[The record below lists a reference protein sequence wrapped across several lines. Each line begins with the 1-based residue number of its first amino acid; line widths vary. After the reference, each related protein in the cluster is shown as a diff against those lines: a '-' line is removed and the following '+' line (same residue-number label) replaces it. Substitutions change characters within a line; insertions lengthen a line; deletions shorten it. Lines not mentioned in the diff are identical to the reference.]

1 MTSHRRIRARNAGL
15 DKVRRVTMRVAGG
28 GLVLSGGIAALA
40 STTYAGTT
48 HHRYVT
54 YARPGVTTRIAPT
67 NGVAPL
73 TDPTLPPTTLA
84 PSPTNGTSS
93 ATRSTTPATS
103 AATYTPPTTALQAPQ
118 TTPQTQPTYQTTPPV
133 VVTGGT

>member
-15 DKVRRVTMRVAGG
+15 EKVRRVTIRVAGG

-54 YARPGVTTRIAPT
+54 YARLGAITGTTTT

-84 PSPTNGTSS
+84 PSSTNGTSG
-93 ATRSTTPATS
+93 AATTPATS
-103 AATYTPPTTALQAPQ
+103 APTYTSPATASLQAPQ
-118 TTPQTQPTYQTTPPV
+118 TTPQTQPTYHNTPPV